1 MIKFCGPLSEQQK
14 AKILNKLSKEERTVF
29 GIFLPLICVAVFVF
43 WMCFNFS
50 ILEIFPYLIAAL
62 IVSFIVCLSSPL
74 FTKNAG
80 RLPIQTHITIEN
92 GIVKNELNGAKISLQ
107 RVKKVLDDGDIY
119 FIFKSGSAF
128 SNAFV
133 CPKNLLIAGSIAEF
147 ETLFQ
152 GEIIRKDS

>member
-43 WMCFNFS
+43 WMCLNFS

-74 FTKNAG
+74 FTKSAR

-92 GIVKNELNGAKISLQ
+92 GIVKNE
-107 RVKKVLDDGDIY
+107 VKP
-119 FIFKSGSAF
+119 
-128 SNAFV
+128 
-133 CPKNLLIAGSIAEF
+133 C
-147 ETLFQ
+147 
-152 GEIIRKDS
+152 